1 MARRYRETMT
11 KPFVWVFAVFGACCA
26 ASALAGK
33 PWWMANSPDNADHFL
48 PPDAAF
54 KVSGAVVDD
63 MLVLRWVIADGY
75 YLYRSK
81 IKVEADSPGLRVGP
95 PELPEG
101 QTKTDEFF
109 GTQEIYLQQATA
121 RVPFSREDAGAHPL
135 HFRVTYQGCAEQGLC
150 YQPIVKTLMPQ
161 DGPLAHDSPR
171 GASPGVR
178 QSATSQW
185 IWVALGGGLL
195 AFFVAGIA
203 ARSRRSHPDR

>member
-1 MARRYRETMT
+1 MIF
-11 KPFVWVFAVFGACCA
+11 KPYLWVFAALLAGFA
-26 ASALAGK
+26 ATALAGK
-33 PWWMANSPDNADHFL
+33 PWWMANTPSNADSFL

-54 KVSGAVVDD
+54 KVSSAVVDD
-63 MLVLRWVIADGY
+63 MLVVRWVIADGY

-81 IKVEADSPGLRVGP
+81 IQIEADSPGLRVGP

-135 HFRVTYQGCAEQGLC
+135 HFRVTYQGCAERGLC

-161 DGPLAHDSPR
+161 DGPLPKASQR
-171 GASPGVR
+171 GASPGV
-178 QSATSQW
+178 QQTATSPW
-185 IWVALGGGLL
+185 IWFALGGGIL
-195 AFFVAGIA
+195 AFFAAGIA
-203 ARSRRSHPDR
+203 ARHRRNYAEN